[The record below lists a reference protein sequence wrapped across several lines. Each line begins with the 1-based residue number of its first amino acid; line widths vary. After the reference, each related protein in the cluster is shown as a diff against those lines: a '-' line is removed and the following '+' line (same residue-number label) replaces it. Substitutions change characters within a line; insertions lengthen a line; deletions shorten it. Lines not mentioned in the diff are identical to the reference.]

1 MRLMILSSL
10 CMATL
15 IGCAIPTKESVLK
28 EWSGRNLTEALSEL
42 GPPSRTIQM
51 PKGITIYIWEQEYG
65 SSTSIS
71 RAKCSKGLHVDQ
83 DGLIVDASQLSE
95 SLLLCR

>member
-1 MRLMILSSL
+1 MRLMILNLL

-15 IGCAIPTKESVLK
+15 IGCAIPTKESVVE
-28 EWSGRNLTEALSEL
+28 EWAGRNLTEALSEL

-51 PKGITIYIWEQEYG
+51 PEGITVYIWEKEYG
-65 SSTSIS
+65 SANSIS

-83 DGLIVDASQLSE
+83 DGLIVDASQLSG
-95 SLLLCR
+95 SILCR

>member
-1 MRLMILSSL
+1 MRLTILSLL

-15 IGCAIPTKESVLK
+15 IGCAIPTKESVVE
-28 EWSGRNLTEALSEL
+28 EWAGRNLTEALSEL

-51 PKGITIYIWEQEYG
+51 PEGITIYIWEEEFG
-65 SSTSIS
+65 SADSIS

-95 SLLLCR
+95 TMLCR